1 MRKLIRYAPE
11 KEQNDLL
18 KDANACA
25 ASRDSAESHILLA
38 QPPARQVFPHGRAVV
53 LIAVSVLAATSGAE
67 TRASSESPQV
77 QGPASAGSRSSN
89 VGNASTRLMQ
99 AAANNPISRQAPE
112 EHHGAELLPPELVTA
127 KDSYLSSRASS
138 EKVMH
143 ISQAAVG
150 DIGQS
155 PERRSAERRSCEL
168 TVGTRALGLLQPLE
182 PKHQRADSLDQ
193 EFTGNLRE
201 SEAQTALAAKREESA
216 APPHVTD
223 SGAAELRKLL
233 QQERERASQ
242 LEQDLA
248 SAKRDVET
256 QAALA
261 TKANEETSR
270 LRHAAESDATQVKRS
285 LQQEHDKAEA
295 LAKELSTARTRTY
308 AYEAQARKT
317 DEQLQDLKKRVSD
330 SGAAG
335 LRASLQQE
343 RERASRLEQDLASA
357 KLALETQTALVT
369 KAQDETSRL
378 KHAESDAAQL
388 KQSLQQ
394 EHDKAEALAKELST
408 ARTQTY
414 AYEAQA
420 RKTDEQL
427 EDLKKRAA
435 DNGAAELRTSLQQ
448 ERERASWLEQELTS
462 AKRDVETQTALV
474 TKAQDET
481 SRLKHAESDAA
492 QLKQSLQQEHD
503 KAEALAKE
511 LSTART
517 QTYAYEAQARK
528 TDEQL
533 EDLKKRAAD
542 NGAAEL
548 RTSLQQ
554 ERERA
559 SWLEQELT
567 SAKRDVETQTAL
579 VTKAQDE
586 TSRLKHA
593 ESDAAQL
600 KQSLQQEHDKAEAL
614 AKELSTARTQTYA
627 YEAQARKIDEQ
638 LEDLKKR
645 AADNGAAEL
654 RASLQQE
661 RERASRLE
669 QELASAK
676 RDVETQT
683 ALLTKAQDETSR
695 LKQAAESDATQLK
708 RSLQQEHDK
717 AEALAKE
724 FQAAHA
730 ARDEYDSRARNESGQ
745 VEQLKKVAETETTEP
760 HKSLQQEQ
768 ASVKQVDPASERR
781 NNHALTAAVVA
792 SARPI
797 PSASNELEADRAKPL
812 EADQIKSARVG
823 NERPHSADEGAAAGR
838 LVARARMLLEQGDIG
853 AARIVLERAA
863 EIGNAQAAF
872 ALAETYDPHV
882 LPKWST
888 VGTLGDVSKARELYA
903 RAEAV
908 GNTQAKQRLEALR

>member
-528 TDEQL
+528 
-533 EDLKKRAAD
+533 
-542 NGAAEL
+542 
-548 RTSLQQ
+548 
-554 ERERA
+554 
-559 SWLEQELT
+559 
-567 SAKRDVETQTAL
+567 
-579 VTKAQDE
+579 
-586 TSRLKHA
+586 
-593 ESDAAQL
+593 
-600 KQSLQQEHDKAEAL
+600 
-614 AKELSTARTQTYA
+614 
-627 YEAQARKIDEQ
+627 IDEQ

>member
-11 KEQNDLL
+11 KEKNDLL

-528 TDEQL
+528 
-533 EDLKKRAAD
+533 
-542 NGAAEL
+542 
-548 RTSLQQ
+548 
-554 ERERA
+554 
-559 SWLEQELT
+559 
-567 SAKRDVETQTAL
+567 
-579 VTKAQDE
+579 
-586 TSRLKHA
+586 
-593 ESDAAQL
+593 
-600 KQSLQQEHDKAEAL
+600 
-614 AKELSTARTQTYA
+614 
-627 YEAQARKIDEQ
+627 IDEQ